1 MLNWFKVIFFTLF
14 RNLNS
19 QFKFLNVEMM
29 NAWKTL
35 KTFNWHLI
43 AKTLITLLS
52 QVRVRDDISQKSI
65 TLSHSLYV
73 QSQGLLI
80 HWFLFVLFV
89 IFVLTVSCFIIDQ
102 TACFCHWIYF
112 SFFHVQPFIGDYL
125 IWVQFILSLVEN
137 CLYNLTTSLFSYNS
151 CSEACSSWPITCS
164 YSSSL
169 LCEVNPFKTYSKTW
183 WRLY

>member
-1 MLNWFKVIFFTLF
+1 
-14 RNLNS
+14 
-19 QFKFLNVEMM
+19 MM

-35 KTFNWHLI
+35 KTFNSHLI

-65 TLSHSLYV
+65 TLPHSLYV
-73 QSQGLLI
+73 QSQGLVI

-125 IWVQFILSLVEN
+125 IWVQLIAEGHMMNYMFHHHFVSGRKLSLQ
-137 CLYNLTTSLFSYNS
+137 SYH
-151 CSEACSSWPITCS
+151 I
-164 YSSSL
+164 
-169 LCEVNPFKTYSKTW
+169 FIFI
-183 WRLY
+183 